1 MSARKWPF
9 RLTSV
14 RRLVQA
20 AQEMG
25 LAVSGVTIGPDGSI
39 HIETSALEAKAAAEG
54 SKPNSFDQVL
64 GGAA

>member
-25 LAVSGVTIGPDGSI
+25 LPVSGVTIGPDGSI
-39 HIETSALEAKAAAEG
+39 HIDTSAAKSAPVEG
-54 SKPNSFDQVL
+54 SKPNSFDSVL
-64 GGAA
+64 GQ